1 MECLPI
7 GISQSDIQ
15 KLGTGATAERR
26 PPLAVCL
33 KNHVAVLLLTQSVF
47 ALGHNV
53 TFSVKSYKHAFKFRG
68 VTVHKI

>member
-1 MECLPI
+1 MAVWT
-7 GISQSDIQ
+7 S
-15 KLGTGATAERR
+15 
-26 PPLAVCL
+26 PLAVCL